1 MCSNGPGPKGFM
13 QARWIDGSAAMTEVP
28 NIMHQSGASPVLKKP
43 SASKQVVKKH
53 AMKKHKEVAAPP
65 QDEAADADDEKEMVL
80 EKLKSKKNAAALK
93 KSCEITFEFP
103 ENRLELFPNGCSK
116 CRGRRGCTRS
126 CWIYRLRLNKFV
138 LPRE

>member
-1 MCSNGPGPKGFM
+1 MEQWFNVFKWFQDRKVSCKP
-13 QARWIDGSAAMTEVP
+13 WIDRSTTMTEVP

-53 AMKKHKEVAAPP
+53 AMKKHKEVASPP
-65 QDEAADADDEKEMVL
+65 QDEATDADDEKEMVL
-80 EKLKSKKNAAALK
+80 EKPKSKKNAAALK

-103 ENRLELFPNGCSK
+103 ENRFELFPNGCSK

-126 CWIYRLRLNKFV
+126 CWIYRLKLNK
-138 LPRE
+138 